1 MFLATSGLKKSA
13 PFVLLLA
20 LGLTLS
26 TGCRVRQ
33 TEEGEMPDVD
43 VEVKGGN
50 VPEYD
55 VDAADVDVK
64 AKETEVTVPDVD
76 VNTEKKKV
84 TVPDV
89 DVNMPD
95 EKANDNNENDPPR

>member
-1 MFLATSGLKKSA
+1 MIRATSWFRKSA

-20 LGLTLS
+20 LALTLS

-33 TEEGEMPDVD
+33 TEEGDMPDVD

-55 VDAADVDVK
+55 VDAADVDVN

-76 VNTEKKKV
+76 VKTEKKKV

-89 DVNMPD
+89 DVTMPS
-95 EKANDNNENDPPR
+95 EKPADDNDPPK

>member
-1 MFLATSGLKKSA
+1 MIHSKSA
-13 PFVLLLA
+13 FVKLFAFMLVLLVLV
-20 LGLTLS
+20 GTT

-43 VEVKGGN
+43 VQVEEGK

-64 AKETEVTVPDVD
+64 TEKKTIEVPDVD
-76 VNTEKKKV
+76 VT
-84 TVPDV
+84 
-89 DVNMPD
+89 MPD
-95 EKANDNNENDPPR
+95 EQNENKPPQQ

>member
-1 MFLATSGLKKSA
+1 MIRDSWIKKSA
-13 PFVLLLA
+13 PFVLLLS
-20 LGLTLS
+20 LGLTVS

-33 TEEGEMPDVD
+33 TEEGDMPDVD

-64 AKETEVTVPDVD
+64 SKETEISVPEVD
-76 VNTEKKKV
+76 VTTEKKKV

-89 DVNMPD
+89 DVKMPG
-95 EKANDNNENDPPR
+95 ENANDENDPPQQ

>member
-1 MFLATSGLKKSA
+1 MIRATSWFRKSA

-33 TEEGEMPDVD
+33 TEEGDMPDVD

-55 VDAADVDVK
+55 VDAADVDVN

-76 VNTEKKKV
+76 VKTEKKKV

-89 DVNMPD
+89 DVTMPS
-95 EKANDNNENDPPR
+95 EKPADDNDPPK